1 MLPIRE
7 DRGYDLKG
15 VEEENE
21 ADLLGRGFTFLYPSR
36 TFRSLFRSSAV
47 ISSVGDGVVCVI
59 V

>member
-21 ADLLGRGFTFLYPSR
+21 ADLLARGFTFLNPSR
-36 TFRSLFRSSAV
+36 TFRSVFRSSAV
-47 ISSVGDGVVCVI
+47 MSSA
-59 V
+59 